1 MFLTSPFYVRACRY
15 MLTCTVTHTIS
26 CPNEEGYP
34 PYPLCCIHILTHVYT
49 LKYTQTHKLKAHIP
63 ESKQHSPSHAAPHT
77 STAASSTA
85 IGTGQRHCRPAA
97 TKHMVGGGVST
108 ALLHKV
114 QHTLQLHH
122 TARAREASRRQ
133 TEILDW
139 QWLNASMGKRHN
151 FLSKVV
157 LVEGVT

>member
-1 MFLTSPFYVRACRY
+1 MKKVILLILSVAFIYSHMYTHSNTHRHTNSKPTYLKVSSILLH
-15 MLTCTVTHTIS
+15 MLLHTQAQLLHPLQLGLDSGTV
-26 CPNEEGYP
+26 G
-34 PYPLCCIHILTHVYT
+34 L
-49 LKYTQTHKLKAHIP
+49 Q
-63 ESKQHSPSHAAPHT
+63 QPS
-77 STAASSTA
+77 
-85 IGTGQRHCRPAA
+85 TGG
-97 TKHMVGGGVST
+97 GGGVST

-157 LVEGVT
+157 LVKGVT